1 MLIDR
6 AKTHVTKALKSMVLG
21 YRNHRGK
28 SAIRLLRG
36 ATDTRTMKVLGEP
49 AECTGGVNDM

>member
-1 MLIDR
+1 MLIDF
-6 AKTHVTKALKSMVLG
+6 AKTHVTKALKIVVLG

-36 ATDTRTMKVLGEP
+36 ATDTQTIKIGNQTTSLRSAG
-49 AECTGGVNDM
+49 NN